1 MLDKIVMKGKLDF
14 EKEAPAIIRKYHLT
28 ECAKG
33 EIIYYQSGHLANIE
47 GIFIT
52 LCGSSITV
60 KCSIHK
66 LWSKWAGKGLD
77 NSKPCR
83 FSQARETLRRLLD
96 DLGIDTAQVRVSYYE
111 IGVNMVMRHDPLDYI
126 REVQAVGTEKEFFN
140 DANFEKFRQKTTEK
154 SRNYKKVQK
163 VYDKTF
169 EAMEKHRTAGPNV
182 LRVETIYKRQGAH
195 VEEFFDTAWTDKILT
210 RFFRD
215 WSALL
220 FNREVVA
227 AQKGVKS
234 SQLQKAREILALGGV
249 EYLETIKRRLHSGA
263 ITQKTYRGCREFAR
277 DWDKY
282 KYLFSEI
289 KGPLE
294 CEYQNKLLNSFT
306 YARN

>member
-14 EKEAPAIIRKYHLT
+14 ETEAPAIIRKYHLT

-33 EIIYYQSGHLANIE
+33 EIIYYQSGHLANID
-47 GIFIT
+47 GVFIT
-52 LCGSSITV
+52 ICGSSITV

-66 LWSKWAGKGLD
+66 LWSKWAGEGLD

-83 FSQARETLRRLLD
+83 FEQARETLRRLLD

-111 IGVNMVMRHDPLDYI
+111 IGVNMEMRHDPLDYI

-163 VYDKTF
+163 IYDKTF

-195 VEEFFDTAWTDKILT
+195 VEEFFDRAWTDKILN

-215 WSALL
+215 WSALM
-220 FNREVVA
+220 FCREVV

-234 SQLQKAREILALGGV
+234 SQLQKAREILSLGVV
-249 EYLETIKRRLHSGA
+249 EYLETIKRRLNSGA
-263 ITQKTYRGCREFAR
+263 ITPKTYRGCREFAR

-282 KYLFSEI
+282 SYLFTEAV
-289 KGPLE
+289 GPLE
-294 CEYQNKLLNSFT
+294 SEYRNKLLSAFT

>member
-14 EKEAPAIIRKYHLT
+14 ENEAPAIIRKYHLQ
-28 ECAKG
+28 ECTKG

-66 LWSKWAGKGLD
+66 LWSKWTGEGLD

-83 FSQARETLRRLLD
+83 FTQARETLRRLLD
-96 DLGIDTAQVRVSYYE
+96 DLGIDPEQVRVSYYE

-169 EAMEKHRTAGPNV
+169 EAAEKHRTAGPNI

-195 VEEFFDTAWTDKILT
+195 VNEFFDSAWTDKILT
-210 RFFRD
+210 RFYRD
-215 WSALL
+215 WAALL
-220 FNREVVA
+220 FVRETVA
-227 AQKGVKS
+227 AKGVKS
-234 SQLQKAREILALGGV
+234 SQLQKAREILALGVVG
-249 EYLETIKRRLHSGA
+249 YLDTIKRRLHSGA
-263 ITQKTYRGCREFAR
+263 ITPKTYRGCREFAR
-277 DWDKY
+277 DWAKY
-282 KYLFSEI
+282 SHLFTEVT
-289 KGPLE
+289 GALE
-294 CEYQNKLLNSFT
+294 NEYQDKLLRAFT

>member
-14 EKEAPAIIRKYHLT
+14 EKEAQAIIRKYHLT

-33 EIIYYQSGHLANIE
+33 EIIYYQSGHLANID
-47 GIFIT
+47 GVFIT

-66 LWSKWAGKGLD
+66 LWSKWAGEGLD

-83 FSQARETLRRLLD
+83 FTQAVATLRRLLD
-96 DLGIDTAQVRVSYYE
+96 DMGIDAAQVRVSYYE

-163 VYDKTF
+163 IYDKTF
-169 EAMEKHRTAGPNV
+169 EAMEKHRTVGSDI

-195 VEEFFDTAWTDKILT
+195 VNEFYDPAWTDKILN

-215 WSALL
+215 WAALL
-220 FNREVVA
+220 FVREVVA
-227 AQKGVKS
+227 AKGVKA
-234 SQLQKAREILALGGV
+234 SQLQKAREILSLGVVG
-249 EYLETIKRRLHSGA
+249 YLDTIKRRLHSGV
-263 ITQKTYRGCREFAR
+263 ITPKTYRGCREFAR
-277 DWDKY
+277 DWNKHSH
-282 KYLFSEI
+282 LFTEV
-289 KGPLE
+289 KGALE
-294 CEYQNKLLNSFT
+294 NEYQDKLLKAFT